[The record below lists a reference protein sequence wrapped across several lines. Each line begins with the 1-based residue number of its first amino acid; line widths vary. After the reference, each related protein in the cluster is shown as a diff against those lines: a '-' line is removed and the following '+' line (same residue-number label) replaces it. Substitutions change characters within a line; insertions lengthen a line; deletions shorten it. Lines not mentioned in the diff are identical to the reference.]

1 MKNFYLRILVF
12 LILIFGVVFSIS
24 RYKTFTE
31 EKNFQIINERQSVI
45 IQLPSGRYIE
55 MASRND
61 SVFNEQIYER
71 PFLTNTDVKKNSNLE
86 STLASSNTSIEHVEN
101 EQMNRNIQLTQLNRE
116 VIQVELTANTAYRYS
131 ENLVYKIQID
141 YSEKVDLHF
150 DKDKAFFEDSG
161 CHIEIITTDE
171 DTKLESFGNNQSIV
185 LIQPYTLQNIFR
197 FNIGIRCSN

>member
-141 YSEKVDLHF
+141 YSE
-150 DKDKAFFEDSG
+150 
-161 CHIEIITTDE
+161 
-171 DTKLESFGNNQSIV
+171 
-185 LIQPYTLQNIFR
+185 R
-197 FNIGIRCSN
+197 